1 MKEELENVHK
11 FGVRWKIGGISM
23 KRFEKLF
30 EPIRLADMELK
41 NRIVYPPYAIRA
53 AGPDGLVTKKHIE
66 YYKARAKGGAGLVEV
81 ELGYTDDKEAR
92 VATMGLLGVYD
103 DLCILGLAELAETIK
118 MYGAK
123 AAMQI
128 CHMGRVATP
137 TDIGGLIPV
146 GPSAI
151 PDRGSVKLF
160 GNYPVRALEF
170 NDIERIIESFGEAAR
185 RIKKAGFDAVELH
198 GAHGYLLNQFVSPYA
213 NKRTDLYGGDLEGRA
228 RFPLEVVER
237 VREKIGLKFPLLYRM
252 SADEFVPGGI
262 SLEDVKSFA
271 RMLEEKGVNC
281 LHVSGSLYETCELQV
296 SSMYIPH
303 GHMVHLAEAI
313 KKVVQIPVIT
323 VGGISDPEFAEKILE
338 EGKADLVAM
347 ARALVADP
355 DLPKKAAEGRLE
367 DIIPCIRCNG
377 CLEREELRWPH
388 RCDVNFLTGRDGDYR
403 ITRAEKSKKVL
414 IIGGGPAGM
423 EAARVA
429 SLRGHEVILYE
440 KNDKLG
446 GLLFPASVPQFKQDI
461 RRLIDYLPTQI
472 KKLNVKT
479 EFGKEVTPEIVK
491 SIKPDVLIIATGFW
505 PMIAK
510 VSGEPKDI
518 VATTI
523 DVLLGKVKVGEKV
536 LMVGGG
542 YIGCEIAVF
551 LAEQGK
557 KVTVITNRKDLAEDI
572 EYFSRKVLLQML
584 DKFDV
589 ESNTEARFD
598 GISEK
603 GAMIID
609 KECRRRTIYVDNV
622 ILDCR
627 QCNATRQCVS
637 CRRVR
642 KNVTKPF
649 KDLAPEVYAIGD
661 CVEPRNIGAAIRE
674 GFLIAYEI

>member
-1 MKEELENVHK
+1 
-11 FGVRWKIGGISM
+11 M

-30 EPIRLADMELK
+30 EPIRIADMEVK

-53 AGPDGLVTKKHIE
+53 ATPDGLVTKKHIE
-66 YYKARAKGGAGLVEV
+66 YYKERAKGGAGLVEV

-103 DLCILGLAELAETIK
+103 DLCILGLAELAETIE
-118 MYGAK
+118 MHGAK

-128 CHMGRVATP
+128 CHFGRVATP
-137 TDIGGLIPV
+137 ADIGGLIPV

-151 PDRGSVKLF
+151 PDKAVVDLY
-160 GNYPVRALEF
+160 GNYAVKALEF
-170 NDIERIIESFGEAAR
+170 DDIERIIESFGEAAR

-213 NKRTDLYGGDLEGRA
+213 NRRTDLYGGDIEGRA

-237 VREKIGLKFPLLYRM
+237 VREKIGSKFPLLYRM
-252 SADEFVPGGI
+252 SADEFVPSGI
-262 SLEDVKSFA
+262 SLENAKSFA

-296 SSMYIPH
+296 SPMYIPH

-313 KKVVQIPVIT
+313 KNVVKIPVIT

-338 EGKADLVAM
+338 EGQADLVAM

-388 RCDVNFLTGRDGDYR
+388 RCEVNFLTGREGCYR

-429 SLRGHEVILYE
+429 ALRGHEVILYE

-446 GLLFPASVPQFKQDI
+446 GLLVPASVPQFKQDLK
-461 RRLIDYLPTQI
+461 RLIEYLSSQM
-472 KKLNVKT
+472 KKLNVKM
-479 EFGKEVTPEIVK
+479 ELGEEVTPEIVK
-491 SIKPDVLIIATGFW
+491 TIEPDVLIIATGFA
-505 PMIAK
+505 PIISEVPRIK
-510 VSGEPKDI
+510 KDI
-518 VATTI
+518 IVTTI
-523 DVLLGKVKVGEKV
+523 DVLLGKVKVGEMV
-536 LMVGGG
+536 LMIGGG

-551 LAEQGK
+551 LAEQGR
-557 KVTVITNRKDLAEDI
+557 KVTVITNRKDIARDI

-584 DKFDV
+584 AKFGV
-589 ESNTEARFD
+589 EFKTEVRFG
-598 GISEK
+598 GITDK
-603 GAMIID
+603 GAIIID
-609 KECRRRTIYVDNV
+609 KECRRKTIYVDNV

-627 QCNATRQCVS
+627 QCNTTRQCIS
-637 CRRVR
+637 CLRVR
-642 KNVTKPF
+642 KDVIKPF
-649 KDLAPEVYAIGD
+649 KDLAPTVYAIGD
-661 CVEPRNIGAAIRE
+661 CVEPRDIGTAIRE
-674 GFLIAYEI
+674 GFLATYEI